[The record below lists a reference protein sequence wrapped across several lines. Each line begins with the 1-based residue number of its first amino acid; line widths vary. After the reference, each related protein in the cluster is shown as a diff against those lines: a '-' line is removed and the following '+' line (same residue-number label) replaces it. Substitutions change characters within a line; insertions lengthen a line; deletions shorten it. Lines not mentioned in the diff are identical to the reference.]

1 MMTGEVELNLE
12 STAAAAGEPG
22 LAGGRR
28 RKRRKRST
36 FWRIRDDIPRWLELS
51 LMALSLALPLLI
63 WTAVYLSGQVSQI
76 FLPSPWESAKAG
88 YDMFN
93 SGNLLNDTRAS
104 SQRVFIGFGI
114 GLLFAVPI
122 GLGMGTFRSIR
133 ALFEPMI
140 GMVRYA
146 PATAF
151 IPLLLIWLGIGEGPK
166 IALVVIGTVFFNT
179 VMIANVVWSVP
190 SELIK
195 ASQTLGASS
204 FGVFRRVIFPYAV
217 PGMIDTFRV
226 NLAAAWNLI
235 VVAEV
240 LAADEGLGFRIV
252 RAGKFLNVD
261 QIFVAIVVI
270 GVIGVG
276 TDIGLRLLRDRLAP
290 WSQE

>member
-12 STAAAAGEPG
+12 PAAATAAEKSLDRGRP
-22 LAGGRR
+22 RR
-28 RKRRKRST
+28 RGRRST
-36 FWRIRDDIPRWLELS
+36 FWRIRDDIPRRLELS
-51 LMALSLALPLLI
+51 LVVLSLLLPLLI
-63 WTAVYLSGQVSQI
+63 WTAIYASGQVSRI
-76 FLPSPWESAKAG
+76 FLPSPWESAQAG
-88 YDMFN
+88 YEMLT
-93 SGNLLNDTRAS
+93 SGDLLKDTRAS
-104 SQRVFIGFGI
+104 SQRVFLGFGI

-122 GLGMGTFRSIR
+122 GLGMGTFRSVR

-151 IPLLLIWLGIGEGPK
+151 IPLLLIWLGIGEDPK

-179 VMIANVVWSVP
+179 VMIANVVWQVP
-190 SELIK
+190 AELIK
-195 ASQTLGASS
+195 ASQTLGAGS

-252 RAGKFLNVD
+252 RAGKFLNVE
-261 QIFVAIVVI
+261 QIFVAIAVI

-276 TDIGLRLLRDRLAP
+276 TDIGLRILRDRLAP

>member
-1 MMTGEVELNLE
+1 MTAEEAKLNLE
-12 STAAAAGEPG
+12 TGRTVVAGDTPG
-22 LAGGRR
+22 RGRP
-28 RKRRKRST
+28 RKRHKRST
-36 FWRIRDDIPRWLELS
+36 LWRIRDDIPRKIELP

-63 WTAVYLSGQVSQI
+63 WTLVYLSGKVNDI
-76 FLPSPWESAKAG
+76 FLPSPWQSARAG
-88 YDMFN
+88 YDMFA

-104 SQRVFIGFGI
+104 SQRVFLGFGI

-122 GLGMGTFRSIR
+122 GLGMGTFRSVR

-179 VMIANVVWSVP
+179 VMIANVVWQVP

-195 ASQTLGASS
+195 ASQTLGAGS
-204 FGVFRRVIFPYAV
+204 FGVFRRVIFPYAI

-270 GVIGVG
+270 GVIGVA
-276 TDIGLRLLRDRLAP
+276 TDIGLRVLRDRLAP